1 MRSPKS
7 LTVGALALLA
17 AGCVHTTPPP
27 APGYKA
33 CTSPLPLELRLKRIE
48 ARLEKAYAHA
58 PPLTAAEHAE
68 VGRLAACFGGAVL
81 GVGTGCP
88 EERAAA
94 KASGLYTRNAIRGA
108 QYSLPEYLTR
118 AAGQPLGGERTR
130 NLIVAMRIAESA
142 QDALGE
148 HLLAALTP
156 EQRAD
161 LQRDVIYVREPAE
174 VRAYRDGVTQLSIV
188 GSDIEA
194 ALVCDAED
202 QALGRTRG
210 LPFDPSAPV
219 PPGP

>member
-1 MRSPKS
+1 MRCP
-7 LTVGALALLA
+7 ALLMIVA
-17 AGCVHTTPPP
+17 LTACVHEPPPP
-27 APGYKA
+27 APAYKS

-48 ARLEKAYAHA
+48 ARLEKAYANA

-68 VGRLAACFGGAVL
+68 VGRLAACFGGAVM

-94 KASGLYTRNAIRGA
+94 GASGLYTRNAIRGA
-108 QYSLPEYLTR
+108 EYSLPEYLTR

-130 NLIVAMRIAESA
+130 NLIVAMHIAEGA
-142 QDALGE
+142 RDALRE

-161 LQRDVIYVREPAE
+161 LQREVIYVRDPPEII
-174 VRAYRDGVTQLSIV
+174 AYRDGVTQLTIV

-194 ALVCDAED
+194 ALICDAED
-202 QALGRTRG
+202 QALGRKTG
-210 LPFDPSAPV
+210 LPFDPAAPV
-219 PPGP
+219 PDGP

>member
-1 MRSPKS
+1 MRDKTFPS
-7 LTVGALALLA
+7 VCLLFVLIT
-17 AGCVHTTPPP
+17 GCVHETPPS
-27 APGYKA
+27 APTYKA
-33 CTSPLPLELRLKRIE
+33 CASPMPLELRLKRIE
-48 ARLEKAYAHA
+48 ARLATAYVNA

-88 EERAAA
+88 AERAAA
-94 KASGLYTRNAIRGA
+94 AASGLYTRNAIRGA

-130 NLIVAMRIAESA
+130 NLIVAMRIAEGA
-142 QDALGE
+142 HDALRD

-161 LQRDVIYVREPAE
+161 LQREVTYVREPPE
-174 VRAYRDGVTQLSIV
+174 VRAYRDGVTQLNIV

-194 ALVCDAED
+194 ALICDAED
-202 QALGRTRG
+202 LAMGRRTG
-210 LPFDPSAPV
+210 LPYDPAAPV
-219 PPGP
+219 PDGP